1 MLKRVL
7 RCYDNKAMSFKQ
19 SCRYFFFVLGL
30 LLGLFAFEYLFLSDL
45 IAFRVSYLIFRIL
58 LYLAL
63 IFIINPLLVW
73 LFIFIYREY
82 TNAAAER

>member
-1 MLKRVL
+1 
-7 RCYDNKAMSFKQ
+7 MSFKQ